1 MSDLKFDAVVFDLDG
16 VITQT
21 ASVHSAAWKQMF
33 DEFLKDYADETGE
46 PFREFTHNNDYL
58 PYVDGKPRFDGVAS
72 FLKSRNIDL
81 PYGDPADDPNKKT
94 ICGLGNRKNEIF
106 NRLIDEGN
114 LVVFDSTVAF
124 IKELLKNGVKVGVA
138 SSSKN
143 CEKILKAAGLSHL
156 FETIV
161 DGLVS
166 ARLGLKGKPEP
177 DIFKTACDNMG
188 VDYDKSV
195 IVEDAVS
202 GVQAGQNGQFGLVL
216 GVAREDNEQE
226 LKLNGADIV
235 VGDLSQISLS
245 ELNKWFTNGLH
256 DDQWSLTYY
265 NYDPEKEGT
274 REALCTVGNGYM
286 GTRGALEESKA
297 NGINY
302 PGTYLAGLYNRLTSE
317 VSGRKVENEDF
328 VNCPNWLP
336 LTFKIGNGD
345 WLDLNKVEIKLFER
359 RLDFRDGSLY
369 RKVIV
374 KDGEGRETLIRS
386 VRFVSMANP
395 HLAALKYTITPLNYN
410 SDIIIR
416 TELDGQVINSGV
428 ERYKQLN
435 SKHWQTVDQGGYG
448 KNSFLVVRTNQSKIK
463 LAVAARHFIRNGGQ
477 TSESQFV
484 ITTEPGAVRSI
495 IRVEGKKNTPLTVEK
510 IVAFY
515 TTKEKVNPQQSAE
528 NELNKTNGF
537 ESLYNESKKAW
548 SKIWKKIDIRI
559 DGQRLV
565 QKLARLNLYHLMVT
579 ASPHNARLD
588 AGIPARGLHGEA
600 YRGHIFWDELFILPL
615 YFMHF
620 PETAKSVLMYRYR
633 RLDKARSY
641 AAEHGYKGA
650 MFPWQSGSDGREE
663 TQTLHLNPLSGKWDD
678 DYSSLQRH
686 VSLAIAYNIFNYY
699 KFTGDLEFLRDYG
712 AEMFFEICRFWASKA
727 NFNSKTWR
735 FDIAGV
741 MGPDEYHEAYP
752 GAKTGGLKNNSYTN
766 IMVIWA
772 FNRAFDILD
781 LLPAADKKKIF
792 EKINL
797 KERELNEWRNIG
809 NLLQIRL
816 SKDNILE
823 QFEGYFN
830 LKEIDLR
837 EYAKK
842 YDNVSRMDRILKAEG
857 KNPNDYKVIKQ
868 ADTLM
873 VFYNL
878 DVVEV
883 YDLLYQT
890 GFSPKEGLLN
900 KNFDYYIKYTSH
912 GSTLSKL
919 VHSNIALQA
928 GYEPLSHDYFTEAL
942 KSDYHDVQ
950 GGTTK
955 EGIHTGVM
963 AGSVFLILKN
973 YAGLHFKGDNIYLDP
988 RLPAGWRSISFI
1000 VRYRGQGYNIKIT
1013 SQKLKI
1019 MNTTPEVQTGAV
1031 YLRENKIRFNKN
1043 KYVEIEL

>member
-1 MSDLKFDAVVFDLDG
+1 MPDLKFDAVIFDLDG

-33 DEFLKDYADETGE
+33 DEFLKEYANETGQ

-72 FLKSRNIDL
+72 FLRSRNIDL
-81 PYGDPADDPNKKT
+81 PYGDPTDDASKKT
-94 ICGLGNRKNEIF
+94 ICGLGNRKNELF

-124 IKELLKNGVKVGVA
+124 IKELLKNGIKVGVA

-143 CEKILKAAGLSHL
+143 CQKILKAAGLFDL

-177 DIFKTACDNMG
+177 DIFKTACDNLG

-216 GVAREDNEQE
+216 GVARENNQLE
-226 LKLNGADIV
+226 LKQNGADIV

-256 DDQWSLTYY
+256 DDQWTLSNY

-345 WLDLNKVEIKLFER
+345 WLDFNKVELILFER

-374 KDGEGRETLIRS
+374 KDKEGRKTLIRS
-386 VRFVSMANP
+386 VRFMSMANP

-416 TELDGQVINSGV
+416 SELDGQVINSGV
-428 ERYKQLN
+428 ERYRQLN
-435 SKHWQTVDQGGYG
+435 SKHWQTVDQGGDG
-448 KNSFLVVRTNQSKIK
+448 KNCFLVVRTNQSKIT
-463 LAVAARHFIRNGGQ
+463 LAVAARHFIKNGEQ
-477 TSESQFV
+477 PCESQFV
-484 ITTEPGAVRSI
+484 ISTEPGLVRST
-495 IRVEGKKNTPLTVEK
+495 IRVKGKKNTPLTIEK
-510 IVAFY
+510 TVATY
-515 TTKEKVNPQQSAE
+515 TTKDKSNPQQYAK
-528 NELNKTNGF
+528 NDLNKIDGF

-548 SKIWKKIDIRI
+548 SKIWEKIDIRI

-565 QKLARLNLYHLMVT
+565 QKLVRLNLYHLMVT
-579 ASPHNARLD
+579 ASPHNAKLD

-600 YRGHIFWDELFILPL
+600 YRGHIFWDELFILPI

-686 VSLAIAYNIFNYY
+686 ISLAIAYNIFNYY
-699 KFTGDLEFLRDYG
+699 KFTGDLKFLTNYG

-727 NFNSKTWR
+727 DFNLKTGR
-735 FDIAGV
+735 YEIAGV

-752 GAKTGGLKNNSYTN
+752 GAKSGGLKNNSYTN
-766 IMVIWA
+766 IMVIWT
-772 FNRAFDILD
+772 FNRAFDILA
-781 LLPAADKKKIF
+781 LLPAPEKKKLF
-792 EKINL
+792 EKIDL
-797 KERELNEWRNIG
+797 KKSELNTWRKIG
-809 NLLQIRL
+809 NFLQILL
-816 SKDNILE
+816 SRDNILE

-837 EYAKK
+837 EYAQK
-842 YDNVSRMDRILKAEG
+842 YDNISRMDRILKAEG

-873 VFYNL
+873 IFYNL
-878 DVVEV
+878 EVAEV
-883 YDLLYQT
+883 YDLLCQT
-890 GFSPKEGLLN
+890 GLSPRQRLVN
-900 KNFDYYIKYTSH
+900 QNFDYYIKYTSH

-928 GYEPLSHDYFTEAL
+928 GYEPLSHNYFMDAL
-942 KSDYHDVQ
+942 KSDYQDVQ

-973 YAGLHFKGDNIYLDP
+973 YAGLRFNGDNVYLDP
-988 RLPAGWRSISFI
+988 HLPAGWRSIAFT
-1000 VRYRGQGYNIKIT
+1000 VHYREQSYNINIT

-1019 MNTTPEVQTGAV
+1019 INTTPKARTGAV
-1031 YLRENKIRFNKN
+1031 YLRENKIDFNKN
-1043 KYVEIEL
+1043 NYVEIEL